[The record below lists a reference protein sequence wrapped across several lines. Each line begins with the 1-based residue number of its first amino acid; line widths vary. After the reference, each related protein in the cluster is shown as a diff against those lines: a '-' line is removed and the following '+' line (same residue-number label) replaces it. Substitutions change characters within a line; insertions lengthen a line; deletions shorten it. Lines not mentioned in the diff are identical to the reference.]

1 MKKQADSD
9 AVCYTTIHR
18 ARTVMA
24 VTLFAF
30 AGILTACGG
39 SEPTGPNGEKL
50 YKNPAGAYVVSTVN
64 DKALPVAIFAD
75 TAYTYERMSGTIT
88 LLSGGKYSA
97 VMTSRQTIAGKVDTF
112 VDSTGGT
119 WTLVGAQVQ
128 FTDDADGST
137 DTAAWSN
144 LGKLTF
150 SEAEGKATNT
160 YLYVI
165 KP

>member
-1 MKKQADSD
+1 MKKTAEPR
-9 AVCYTTIHR
+9 AICYTTTRR
-18 ARTVMA
+18 ARTVTA

-30 AGILTACGG
+30 AALFTGCGG
-39 SEPTGPNGEKL
+39 SEPTGPGGEKL
-50 YKNPAGAYVVSTVN
+50 YKNPAGSYDISTVN
-64 DKALPVAIFAD
+64 DHALPVAIYSD

-88 LLSGGKYSA
+88 LLPGGKYSS
-97 VMTSRQTIAGKVDTF
+97 VMTSRQTIAGKIDTF
-112 VDSTGGT
+112 VDSMGGT

-137 DTAAWSN
+137 DSAAWSN

>member
-1 MKKQADSD
+1 MKKQAISR
-9 AVCYTTIHR
+9 AVSYTTMR
-18 ARTVMA
+18 RDRTVTA

-30 AGILTACGG
+30 AGILAACSG

-50 YKNPAGAYVVSTVN
+50 YKNPAGAYDISTVN

-88 LLSGGKYSA
+88 LTSDGKYTSK
-97 VMTSRQTIAGKVDTF
+97 MTSRQTIAGKVDTF
-112 VDSTGGT
+112 VDSTFGK
-119 WTLVGAQVQ
+119 WTVSGDKVQ
-128 FTDDADGST
+128 FTDDLDGST
-137 DTAAWSN
+137 DSAAWSN

>member
-1 MKKQADSD
+1 MKKPAESR
-9 AVCYTTIHR
+9 AISYTTTRR
-18 ARTVMA
+18 ARTVTA
-24 VTLFAF
+24 VTLLAL
-30 AGILTACGG
+30 ATILTACGG

-50 YKNPAGAYVVSTVN
+50 YKNPAGSYDDSTVN
-64 DKALPVAIFAD
+64 DQPLPVAIFAD
-75 TAYTYERMSGTIT
+75 TAYTYERMSGKIV
-88 LLSGGKYSA
+88 LLSDGKYSA
-97 VMTSRQTIAGKVDTF
+97 MMTSRQTIAGKVDLF

-119 WTLVGAQVQ
+119 WTLVGSQVR
-128 FTDDADGST
+128 FTDDADAST
-137 DTAAWSN
+137 DSAVWSN